1 MWLVLYTSVK
11 VQPAAFIKLAEFAKE
26 SGYDMIL
33 DQAACGYVKPTF
45 DVTDL
50 ILKKMGVKTPKK

>member
-1 MWLVLYTSVK
+1 
-11 VQPAAFIKLAEFAKE
+11 
-26 SGYDMIL
+26 MIL